1 MDAEPH
7 EPCADSGPNKISS
20 AEEQIKPLEPCAE
33 SSSDRAA
40 DQAPSSAE
48 DVIADAPPTLAEDSA
63 KIAAPPLESSLSEE
77 PKARKS
83 CGPSGDEW
91 RKRDTFGIYRE
102 AAEAFNAQL
111 AEIPI
116 LQSLSAQSRLPP
128 LAIAVIG
135 ASGVLAFCLWGFC
148 GHLINC
154 LLGMLIPAFESFK
167 CVEAFSNIADPTE
180 VYAKASSMQF
190 WLIYWIVVAMFASC
204 EYMFY
209 YIVTWIPFY
218 YPVKLTALM
227 WLWLPQTRGANTV
240 YHWLLAP
247 TFRKHRRQIDETIDK
262 GSKHLKKSVSGA
274 VSNMAVAGLG
284 VGAGGVTQLS
294 RTVSYAV
301 PELGGMVLNKLRS
314 FSMSSS
320 QESPEEKLKAAKAA

>member
-1 MDAEPH
+1 MDAPL
-7 EPCADSGPNKISS
+7 
-20 AEEQIKPLEPCAE
+20 AEEQTEALEPCAE
-33 SSSDRAA
+33 PSPDIAA
-40 DQAPSSAE
+40 DQAPSSAKE
-48 DVIADAPPTLAEDSA
+48 TIADALPTIAEDSA
-63 KIAAPPLESSLSEE
+63 KITAPPLESSISEQ
-77 PKARKS
+77 PKAKKS
-83 CGPSGDEW
+83 CGPSGEEW

-102 AAEAFNAQL
+102 AVEAFNDQL
-111 AEIPI
+111 KEIPI

-135 ASGVLAFCLWGFC
+135 ASAVLAFCLWGFC

-218 YPVKLTALM
+218 YPVKLAALM

-262 GSKHLKKSVSGA
+262 GSKHIKSSVGGA
-274 VSNMAVAGLG
+274 ISNMAVAGVG

-294 RTVSYAV
+294 RTVAFAV
-301 PELGGMVLNKLRS
+301 PELGGMVMNKIRS
-314 FSMSSS
+314 LSMSSS
-320 QESPEEKLKAAKAA
+320 QGSPEEKRMAAKTA